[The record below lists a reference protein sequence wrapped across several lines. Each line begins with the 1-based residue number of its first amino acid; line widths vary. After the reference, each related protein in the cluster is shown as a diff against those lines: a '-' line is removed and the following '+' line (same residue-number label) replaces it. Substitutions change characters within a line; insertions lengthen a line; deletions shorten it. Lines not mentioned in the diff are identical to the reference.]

1 MSARRNWVEA
11 VQRELPDRDEALQQL
26 KQHLLHVQCHIKDM
40 TNNKRVEKSFN
51 IKEWVFSHAE
61 TS

>member
-1 MSARRNWVEA
+1 MEA